1 MPKKT
6 KKQKILA
13 EYRKKLKQLQSNQN
27 VIPDTSHKVE
37 IVSETPSQKPLVPIT
52 TLPKKTATYQESEY
66 DKLLAKFTIQDLK
79 KASFITLF
87 ILALEFFIFY
97 VNLKR

>member
-6 KKQKILA
+6 KREKILA
-13 EYRKKLKQLQSNQN
+13 EYRKKLKQLQLNQN
-27 VIPDTSHKVE
+27 I
-37 IVSETPSQKPLVPIT
+37 IVTTNNKMETASVTL
-52 TLPKKTATYQESEY
+52 LPKKTVVYQESEY

-79 KASFITLF
+79 KTSLVTLF

-97 VNLKR
+97 VNLKGIMK